1 MKPSLVVLAAGMG
14 SRYGGLKQI
23 DPVGPSAES
32 IIDYSIFDAIRT
44 GFGKIVF
51 IIRKEIE
58 SAFRES
64 IGAKFEKLIQVEY
77 VYQKL
82 GALPEGFSVPEGRV
96 KPWGTAHAILMAK
109 EMVDTP
115 FAVINAD
122 DFYGK
127 SAFQLISDYLS
138 SAKDTTDYADFSMV
152 GFILKNTLSDFGS
165 VSRGVSCCD
174 ENSNLIEVVERTD
187 IRRNIDRIFYVEEET
202 KYLLTGE
209 EVVSLNMWGFT
220 PSIFNYIEELFINF
234 LKKNG
239 NELKSEFYIPYVVDE
254 LIKSNKAKVKVLKSY
269 GSWFGI
275 TYKDDKPY
283 VVDSIKSLVDEGIYP
298 DKLF

>member
-23 DPVGPSAES
+23 DPIGPSGES
-32 IIDYSIFDAIRT
+32 IIDYSIFDAIRA
-44 GFGKIVF
+44 GFGKVVF

-64 IGAKFEKLIQVEY
+64 IGSKFEKLIQVEY
-77 VYQKL
+77 VFQEL
-82 GALPEGFSVPEGRV
+82 DALPDGFSVPEKRV
-96 KPWGTAHAILMAK
+96 KPWGTAHAVLMAK
-109 EMVDTP
+109 DAVDTP

-127 SAFQLISDYLS
+127 SAFQLISDYLL
-138 SAKDTTDYADFSMV
+138 SAKDTGYADFSMV

-165 VSRGVSCCD
+165 VSRGVSKCD
-174 ENSNLIEVVERTD
+174 NNSNLTNIIERTD
-187 IRRNIDRIFYVEEET
+187 IRKDKGEIFYIEEET
-202 KYLLTGE
+202 KHSLTGE

-220 PSIFNYIEELFINF
+220 PIMFSYIEEKFIDF
-234 LKKNG
+234 LKKRG
-239 NELKSEFYIPYVVDE
+239 NELKSEFYIPFVVDE
-254 LIKSNKAKVKVLKSY
+254 LIKCDKTKVKVLKSY

-275 TYKDDKPY
+275 TYKEDKPY
-283 VVDSIKSLVDEGIYP
+283 VVNSIKKLVEKGEYP
-298 DKLF
+298 EKLF